1 MKKFFNNLQ
10 IRTKISVGFGI
21 LTVIILF
28 MGIWTI
34 ITMNKVQSEARRL
47 IEEYMPESNIAHE
60 IERHSFSAMYE
71 IRGYDLTSEKD
82 FLDRGNL
89 YIKEIKEY
97 IIKAENLA
105 EKYNRIDLKDKT
117 DIIREKIKE
126 YESLVYKTMTK
137 KESILKNYKVLDD
150 AAAAYIKNCSDYLET
165 QNQELKN
172 EVTHGVSQDDF
183 LKRSRKISLIN
194 EVINIGNFIRIANFK
209 AQAMRIPQTAQDAMS
224 SFYKIHEKIKELRS
238 DTRQESN
245 LKHLDEVSR
254 SADAYKTA
262 MTELFS
268 AWLELDDIRKVRNQ
282 VGHDVLNIVKT
293 VSDAGTQRMTDITH
307 TTIASLSKVSDIM
320 VIGFFIAA
328 IIALSVSFFVRRSI
342 TGSIKKIG
350 AFIKEFG
357 TGDLTVSLEIRNND
371 EIGQMANELN
381 GAVINLRKI
390 MQDVAVTMKRL
401 SSSSETLSSVS
412 SQMASSAEEM
422 SSQSVIVASASEQV
436 NASVATVASAAEES
450 NASVSNIASM
460 TEEMSSSFKNVAG
473 FGKKTSDNVDN
484 MAQSAENMLSQ
495 VNTVASA
502 IEEMTSSLNEVA
514 KNTAKA
520 SLTSQNANRQTEHIN
535 VRLNALISAS
545 KQIGKVVAVIK
556 DIADQTN
563 MLALNA
569 TIEAAG
575 AGTAGKGF
583 AVVASEVK
591 ELAKQSAEATDE
603 IADHIEEI
611 QQAVKD
617 VVQVIGEI
625 NTVIS
630 DIADIN
636 EMIAASVEEQTATAN
651 EISKSVAVTAV
662 SVRNATDKANESA
675 RLVGEIASSTDETS
689 KTASEI
695 AKNIEELHNVIKSV
709 ALSSGEAARGVN
721 EISKN
726 IQGISTASRQVA
738 EGASSTSESS
748 RELAEMANV
757 LMQIVGKFKI

>member
-1 MKKFFNNLQ
+1 MKIFFNNLK

-21 LTVIILF
+21 LTAIILF

-34 ITMNKVQSEARRL
+34 ITMNKVRSEAHNF

-60 IERHSFSAMYE
+60 IERYSFSAMYE

-82 FLDRGNL
+82 FLDRGNS
-89 YIKEIKEY
+89 YIKDIKEY
-97 IIKAENLA
+97 IGKAEQLA
-105 EKYNRIDLKDKT
+105 EKYNHIDLKDKT
-117 DIIREKIKE
+117 DIVREKIKE
-126 YESLVYKTMTK
+126 YEALVYKTVIK
-137 KESILKNYKVLDD
+137 KETIVKNREILDN
-150 AAAAYIKNCSDYLET
+150 AAAAYMKNCYNYLEI

-172 EVTHGVSQDDF
+172 EVTYGVSQDDF

-194 EVINIGNFIRIANFK
+194 EVIDTGSFIRIANFK
-209 AQAMRIPQTAQDAMS
+209 AQAMRIPQTAQDAML
-224 SFYKIHEKIKELRS
+224 SFDKIYEKIKELRS
-238 DTRQESN
+238 STWRESN
-245 LKHLDEVSR
+245 LKQLDEVSR
-254 SADAYKTA
+254 SADTYKTA

-268 AWLELDDIRKVRNQ
+268 VWLELDDIRKVRTQ
-282 VGHDVLNIVKT
+282 VGHDVLNIVKIL
-293 VSDAGTQRMTDITH
+293 SDTGTQRMTDITH
-307 TTIASLSKVSDIM
+307 NTNDSLSKVSNIM
-320 VIGFFIAA
+320 IIGFVIAA
-328 IIALSVSFFVRRSI
+328 IIALSVSFFIRRSI
-342 TGSIKKIG
+342 TGSIQKIG
-350 AFIKEFG
+350 VFIKKFG

-422 SSQSVIVASASEQV
+422 SSQSVMVASASEQV
-436 NASVATVASAAEES
+436 NASVVNVASAAEES

-520 SLTSQNANRQTEHIN
+520 SRTSQNANQQTEHIN

-575 AGTAGKGF
+575 AGAAGKGF

-603 IADHIEEI
+603 IAEQIEEI

-662 SVRNATDKANESA
+662 SVRNVTDNANESA

-695 AKNIEELHNVIKSV
+695 AKNIEELHNVVKSV

-721 EISKN
+721 EISRN
-726 IQGISTASRQVA
+726 IQGISTASQQVA

-748 RELAEMANV
+748 KELAEMANV
-757 LMQIVGKFKI
+757 LMQIVGRFKI